1 MKKIQSLIE
10 AHLIYAG
17 QISGEQYEWSRA
29 GEVTLVDERD
39 VPELL
44 TKRLGAKLCCGG
56 DDNNRIFQI
65 VGG

>member
-17 QISGEQYEWSRA
+17 QSSGQQYEWSRA
-29 GEVTLVDERD
+29 GDVTLVQDDD
-39 VPELL
+39 VSELL

-56 DDNNRIFQI
+56 DDDNRIFQI